1 MSIFETTSKYIS
13 KYISERKCPWQRRDQ
28 LMKMIFLVALKGLR
42 KLFEIEKQLDEVT
55 KFIRSR
61 FLRGLAGN

>member
-1 MSIFETTSKYIS
+1 
-13 KYISERKCPWQRRDQ
+13 
-28 LMKMIFLVALKGLR
+28 MKMIFLVALKGLR